1 MTAAPHLASSS
12 VLPLVW
18 VNGRRVEPAAPQV
31 SVFDRGF
38 TLADGLFETVRVY
51 GGVPFRIHRHLG
63 RLVRGAGVLGIP
75 VPHAMGEMVERAVR
89 AARDA
94 GAVDAGLRITLTRGA
109 AARGVAPPRD
119 AAPTIVIA
127 LQELSAPAAPLLE
140 LGLTAQLA
148 RARRNE
154 HAASASL
161 KTLAYTEAVLALAA
175 ARAAGADDAIFL
187 DTAGHVSEGAASNVF
202 VRQGTTLLTPPVSC
216 GALPGITREAVLEL
230 APLVGLAPEERP
242 VSPEELRDADEVL
255 LTSSL
260 REIAPVVRI
269 DGRPVGSGEVGDAA
283 LQLTGAYAAL
293 VERERSP

>member
-1 MTAAPHLASSS
+1 MTAATRPAAAS

-18 VNGRRVEPAAPQV
+18 VNGRRVEPGAPHL

-51 GGVPFRIHRHLG
+51 GGVPFRLDRHLA
-63 RLVRGAGVLGIP
+63 RLVAGAGVLGIP
-75 VPHAMGEMVERAVR
+75 VPHAVDAMVHRAVGV
-89 AARDA
+89 AHAA
-94 GAVDAGLRITLTRGA
+94 GASDLALRITLTRGA
-109 AARGVAPPRD
+109 GAPGVAPPRE

-127 LQELSAPAAPLLE
+127 LQELPARAVPLLDA
-140 LGLTAQLA
+140 GLVAQIA

-154 HAASASL
+154 HAASAGL
-161 KTLAYTEAVLALAA
+161 KTLSYTDGVLALAA

-187 DTAGHVSEGAASNVF
+187 DTAGHVSEGTASNVL
-202 VRQGTTLLTPPVSC
+202 VRRGGELLTPPVSC

-230 APLVGLAPEERP
+230 APHAGLSVAERP
-242 VSPEELRDADEVL
+242 VTPDELLDADEVL

-269 DGRPVGSGEVGDAA
+269 DGRAIGTGAVGDAA
-283 LQLTGAYAAL
+283 HRLAAAYAAL
-293 VERERSP
+293 VARERGP